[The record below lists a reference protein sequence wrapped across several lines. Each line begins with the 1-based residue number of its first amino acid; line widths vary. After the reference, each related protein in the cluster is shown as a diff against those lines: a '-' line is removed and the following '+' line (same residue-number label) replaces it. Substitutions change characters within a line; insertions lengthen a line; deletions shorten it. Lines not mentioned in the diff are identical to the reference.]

1 MRYSSALVL
10 GLVLALCG
18 WPAAEAA
25 PPAIANAEINYLLEF
40 IEQSGCQFYR
50 NGSWYDSKEAQAH
63 LRGKYEYL
71 AAKGVIQSA
80 EDFIEQAASK
90 SSMSGKAY
98 AIKCASAP
106 VITTNQWL
114 REALARHRASP
125 G

>member
-1 MRYSSALVL
+1 MRHSPALIL
-10 GLVLALCG
+10 GLLLALCR
-18 WPAAEAA
+18 WPAADAA
-25 PPAIANAEINYLLEF
+25 APAIANEEINYLLEF

-98 AIKCASAP
+98 AIKCAGAP
-106 VITTNQWL
+106 VIPTNEWL
-114 REALARHRASP
+114 RKALARQRASP

>member
-1 MRYSSALVL
+1 MRYSSALIL

-18 WPAAEAA
+18 WPAADAA
-25 PPAIANAEINYLLEF
+25 PPPIAKAEINYLLEF

-98 AIKCASAP
+98 AIKCAGAP
-106 VITTNQWL
+106 VIPTNEWL
-114 REALARHRASP
+114 RKALARQRASP